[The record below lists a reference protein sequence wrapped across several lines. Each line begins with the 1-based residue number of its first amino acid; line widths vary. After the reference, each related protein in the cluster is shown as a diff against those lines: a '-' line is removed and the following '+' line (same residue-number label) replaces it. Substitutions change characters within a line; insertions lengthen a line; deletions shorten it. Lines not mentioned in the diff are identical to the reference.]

1 MIADGANK
9 FIKSASA
16 SADKDKS
23 MLSGSFG
30 YSIDPKFTYTSTHPI
45 YYSSK
50 KGPEEEDFDA
60 NVVMIGEFDLADF
73 ASVTGSLFLDVKN
86 GKLGINGEAGV
97 GFDMFGAGVS

>member
-1 MIADGANK
+1 MDTAGELFFYSGPIPSPTMIADGANK

-60 NVVMIGEFDLADF
+60 NVVMIGEFDLAD
-73 ASVTGSLFLDVKN
+73 LHL
-86 GKLGINGEAGV
+86 
-97 GFDMFGAGVS
+97 